1 MWLLVGGV
9 TKVQAP
15 PWGTCQE
22 LVFASSFCDCS
33 SSYLEP
39 PTMGIAV
46 ALSSI
51 AAASPLRWWQ
61 MVARWKAHDP
71 LR

>member
-9 TKVQAP
+9 AKVQAP
-15 PWGTCQE
+15 PWESNQE
-22 LVFASSFCDCS
+22 LAFASSFCDCS

-46 ALSSI
+46 ALLSI
-51 AAASPLRWWQ
+51 AAAIRLR
-61 MVARWKAHDP
+61 
-71 LR
+71 